1 LFCRCLLNFPERERK
16 KKKELLL
23 ASNIFLE
30 RGEETNCVGSA
41 KKETRT
47 NEGGKKF
54 FDSFIA
60 DALSVAGKERKKEG
74 NVFFLQWQQQQHCH
88 LAASLS
94 SNFFIGARA

>member
-1 LFCRCLLNFPERERK
+1 LRRFGEERNK
-16 KKKELLL
+16 
-23 ASNIFLE
+23 NE
-30 RGEETNCVGSA
+30 RGRQKV
-41 KKETRT
+41 
-47 NEGGKKF
+47 